1 VVGAPDFLSV
11 VGGPDLCGIVRIV
24 HSSVRFAVIF
34 ALAALIAACGS
45 AQSTTNIPTAPTS
58 TAEYSQADV
67 VQGTGASAATGN
79 IVTVNYTGWLYDVL
93 KPDKK
98 GLQFETS
105 LGTSPIIFQLGAGQ
119 VIRGW
124 DQGIV
129 GMKVGG
135 TRRLTLPPSLAYG
148 GTRNAII
155 PPYTSL
161 VFDIQLIAV
170 Q

>member
-1 VVGAPDFLSV
+1 VWSV
-11 VGGPDLCGIVRIV
+11 ARELCGIVRIV
-24 HSSVRFAVIF
+24 YSSVRLAVI
-34 ALAALIAACGS
+34 LAAAVLIGACGD

-58 TAEYSQADV
+58 TAEYSQTDV
-67 VQGTGASAATGN
+67 VEGSGASAAAGN
-79 IVTVNYTGWLYDVL
+79 IITVNYTGWLYDVL

-105 LGTSPIIFQLGAGQ
+105 IGTSPLIFQLGAGQ
-119 VIRGW
+119 VIPGW

-135 TRRLTLPPSLAYG
+135 TRRIVLPPSLGYG
-148 GTRNAII
+148 GIRNGII

>member
-1 VVGAPDFLSV
+1 VA
-11 VGGPDLCGIVRIV
+11 CGIVRIV
-24 HSSVRFAVIF
+24 YSSVRFAVIF
-34 ALAALIAACGS
+34 AAAALIAACGS

-58 TAEYSQADV
+58 TAEYSQTDV
-67 VQGTGASAATGN
+67 VEGSGATVAAGS
-79 IVTVNYTGWLYDVL
+79 IITVNYTGWLYDIL
-93 KPDKK
+93 KADKK

-105 LGTSPIIFQLGAGQ
+105 IGTSPLIFQLGSGQ
-119 VIRGW
+119 VIKGW

-135 TRRLTLPPSLAYG
+135 TRRLVLPPSLGYG
-148 GTRNAII
+148 GTRNGII

-161 VFDIQLIAV
+161 VFDIQLLAV